1 MDLKELK
8 KEIEKNQRKIQLLDG
23 IINNGKSTSAD
34 RRIWVGCKCYIIGV
48 KQTIEAI
55 DKTIVFD
62 DVGEDNCTHA
72 KNWKEIEKSLST
84 SQSEGTELPFKN
96 KPCPCYEGYHSEC
109 PKCKEYTNLEDG
121 CACIKQGSSL
131 N

>member
-1 MDLKELK
+1 MAED
-8 KEIEKNQRKIQLLDG
+8 
-23 IINNGKSTSAD
+23 IINTFIKGFTKFQEDDQLKRAKDTEKDFRKMNDATL
-34 RRIWVGCKCYIIGV
+34 IWVKDCCERIL
-48 KQTIEAI
+48 TER
-55 DKTIVFD
+55 
-62 DVGEDNCTHA
+62 
-72 KNWKEIEKSLST
+72 KSLST